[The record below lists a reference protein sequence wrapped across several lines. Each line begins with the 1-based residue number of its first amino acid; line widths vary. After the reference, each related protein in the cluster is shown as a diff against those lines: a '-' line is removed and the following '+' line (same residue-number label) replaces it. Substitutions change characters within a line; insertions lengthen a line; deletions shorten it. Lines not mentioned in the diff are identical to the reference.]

1 MAKKQ
6 KRSVS
11 SSVAEKQPQAQTFA
25 APQTPNTSLR
35 RPAVSMEFNPDY
47 TPIIS
52 DLKRIG
58 ILAVSFIGILVV
70 LSFFLR

>member
-11 SSVAEKQPQAQTFA
+11 KTTSSV
-25 APQTPNTSLR
+25 TSTNQSNGSFTR
-35 RPAVSMEFNPDY
+35 SSSTDFNPDY
-47 TPIIS
+47 SDIIS

-58 ILAVSFIGILVV
+58 ILAGSFFTILIV